1 MPQLKRLPVHPE
13 QLVAVIESVNT
24 PMVAAEGRPLEP
36 TKAYILGVRNQDG
49 TFSIYIYLHLQQSN
63 QCLIYLHQPPAVTLE
78 NYQNTELEALQ
89 FVESMGFIVDNL
101 NYAALS
107 QEQRQDVLARLPVFT
122 ENLAAFT
129 GAEGAGQ
136 QQPEDSQEQILEL
149 EPIEQAEERQEPS
162 LSNFDAARLARL
174 FSSF

>member
-1 MPQLKRLPVHPE
+1 MPQLKRLPVHPD

-24 PMVAAEGRPLEP
+24 PMVAAEGRPLEA

-49 TFSIYIYLHLQQSN
+49 TFSIYIYLHLQQSH

-101 NYAALS
+101 NYAAL
-107 QEQRQDVLARLPVFT
+107 DVQQKQQVLSRLPVFT
-122 ENLAAFT
+122 EDLAALARAD
-129 GAEGAGQ
+129 GGQ
-136 QQPEDSQEQILEL
+136 QPGGDDEEPILEL
-149 EPIEQAEERQEPS
+149 EPIDSERQQQRTP
-162 LSNFDAARLARL
+162 LSNFDLGRLARL